1 MRTGMGDRAILQR
14 HGGRVAG
21 CRGLL
26 QHERSLLSGVKWHQH
41 WRPVLGQRQQPG
53 AMSWADGKVNPSTGT
68 WVQSHLQLLK
78 CVPFQGQG
86 VLLKLSSYN
95 LEVLLHFQSS

>member
-1 MRTGMGDRAILQR
+1 MGDRAILQR

-21 CRGLL
+21 CWDLL
-26 QHERSLLSGVKWHQH
+26 QHERSLLSRVMWHQH
-41 WRPVLGQRQQPG
+41 CGPALGQRQQPG
-53 AMSWADGKVNPSTGT
+53 GMSWADGQVNLSTGT
-68 WVQSHLQLLK
+68 WVQSHLTLQLLK